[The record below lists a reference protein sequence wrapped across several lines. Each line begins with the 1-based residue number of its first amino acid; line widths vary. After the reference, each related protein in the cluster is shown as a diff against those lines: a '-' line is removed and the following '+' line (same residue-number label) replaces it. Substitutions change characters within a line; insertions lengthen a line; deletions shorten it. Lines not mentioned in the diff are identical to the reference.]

1 MKQQHTVENAESA
14 TTQDGEIYLG
24 VDCEKVK
31 LGQASNDALYSAR
44 SHAWREVLSSINPRN
59 ICGQRL
65 RGKWMSHADAK
76 LEKEN
81 LIKSRRVIEMENE
94 LLRRGLDPKSKD
106 YIRVSASLWHGQ

>member
-1 MKQQHTVENAESA
+1 
-14 TTQDGEIYLG
+14 
-24 VDCEKVK
+24 
-31 LGQASNDALYSAR
+31 
-44 SHAWREVLSSINPRN
+44 
-59 ICGQRL
+59 
-65 RGKWMSHADAK
+65 MSHADAK